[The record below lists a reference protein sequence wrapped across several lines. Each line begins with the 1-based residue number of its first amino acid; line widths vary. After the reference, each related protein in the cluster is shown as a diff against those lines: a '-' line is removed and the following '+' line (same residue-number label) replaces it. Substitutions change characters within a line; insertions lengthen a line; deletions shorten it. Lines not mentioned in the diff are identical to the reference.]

1 MSRSLQGKSNA
12 VSIDDRKCHVARRRA
27 IADGR
32 DIDPSSEMAALR
44 LLIATAAVVAAIW
57 IIAAAIDAE
66 AAKPKESLDVL
77 LGYAIDFWMVV
88 IGALLIAV
96 SVALKAWFLLWKAK
110 RSS

>member
-1 MSRSLQGKSNA
+1 MLLAGVLSPM
-12 VSIDDRKCHVARRRA
+12 VAILIPRQKW
-27 IADGR
+27 
-32 DIDPSSEMAALR
+32 L
-44 LLIATAAVVAAIW
+44 LYVFLIATAAVVAAIW